1 MIHSPI
7 KGTRFCDK
15 RGGYIPERSF
25 QDGTRFGPGIALIIT
40 GDDLEIPMSFTR
52 VNVIENDL
60 KPAAFLRIPNQMAV
74 PEFKRA
80 QKDGLKIGR

>member
-1 MIHSPI
+1 
-7 KGTRFCDK
+7 
-15 RGGYIPERSF
+15 
-25 QDGTRFGPGIALIIT
+25 
-40 GDDLEIPMSFTR
+40 MSGTR